1 MYLQMKYMVLFQT
14 SLDYNNRILV
24 DSGVKRIQSNQCR
37 VGITALLEVAGRD
50 SAQMK
55 AQDLGFVIGPRI
67 NAAGRMDT
75 MDIGIECL
83 LAEDMQT
90 AYELAQ
96 QLNDLNLERRH
107 VEAEMKQE
115 ALTVM
120 DNLKLDQEQLP
131 SALIMFEEHCVKY
144 CSSNHRL

>member
-1 MYLQMKYMVLFQT
+1 M
-14 SLDYNNRILV
+14 
-24 DSGVKRIQSNQCR
+24 
-37 VGITALLEVAGRD
+37 EVAGRD

-131 SALIMFEEHCVKY
+131 SALIMFEEHWHQGVIGIVAGRLKDQF
-144 CSSNHRL
+144 HRPSIVFAADR